1 MPKALA
7 KKAVNLDVI
16 LALRPCMR
24 AREDY
29 QEQMERGYDSWI
41 EALKDESVAIR
52 DRIWIGIRALPT
64 DKARMLFACWC
75 AEQALDQVHPSKV
88 DDRSINAIA
97 VAKRYANSKATLR
110 ELQEA
115 AYAANAAAAYADAN
129 AAANAAD
136 AAYAAA
142 NAAANAANAAANA
155 ANAAA
160 AAYADDAAYA
170 AANAANAAANA
181 AYAAAAANAAAA
193 AYADDAAAARQ
204 KMYRKEIARL
214 IKLHREAQK

>member
-7 KKAVNLDVI
+7 KKAVNIDVI

-29 QEQMERGYDSWI
+29 QAQMERGYGSWV
-41 EALKDESVAIR
+41 EVLKDESVAIR

-97 VAKRYANSKATLR
+97 VAKRYAHGKATLL
-110 ELQEA
+110 ELQDA
-115 AYAANAAAAYADAN
+115 RRAAA
-129 AAANAAD
+129 
-136 AAYAAA
+136 
-142 NAAANAANAAANA
+142 
-155 ANAAA
+155 
-160 AAYADDAAYA
+160 
-170 AANAANAAANA
+170 A
-181 AYAAAAANAAAA
+181 AYAAAAAADDAAAA
-193 AYADDAAAARQ
+193 AYAAAAAAYAAAAYVAAAAAYAAYAVYAVYAAAARQ
-204 KMYRKEIARL
+204 KMYKKEIARL
-214 IKLHREAQK
+214 IKLHREAQSE